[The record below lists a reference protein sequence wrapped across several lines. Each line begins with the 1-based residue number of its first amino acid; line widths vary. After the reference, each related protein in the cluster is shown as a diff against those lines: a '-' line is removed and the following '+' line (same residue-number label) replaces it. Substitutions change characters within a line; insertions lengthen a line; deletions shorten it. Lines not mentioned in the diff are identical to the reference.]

1 MPEPGRETPLHVT
14 FLGQAFLDAALAELA
29 SQQHG
34 VFSLDQLI
42 ALGLGASAVRRRVS
56 TGRFHRIHRGVY
68 SLVPKELLK
77 REGLYMAAVL
87 ACGPGAVLSH
97 RSAAVATSAAR
108 LGPHANRGHRP
119 GAFPPH
125 PPRSSRS
132 SLDDPHRSRHNRR
145 QQHPRDNGRPH
156 PVRPGRTRRP
166 APARARLRPGRD
178 RRGPRPATRST
189 TSSPA
194 TPLAPAPRRS
204 AACSTNHYIGSTPT
218 ENDFEEALLAL
229 TRTLGLPDP
238 EVQFWI
244 DPGDG
249 EPPIRADFA
258 WPERRIVVETDGRRT
273 HGTKQAFEGDRRRDQ
288 RLIAAGWTVIRT
300 TWRQLK
306 QRPHELRPV
315 LLRLLGPASPNG
327 TAKPA
332 SAAAPA
338 LARPRRQLAGG
349 STS

>member
-34 VFSLDQLI
+34 VFTLDQLI

-97 RSAAVATSAAR
+97 RSAAVLHQLRDWGHTRIEVTVPAR
-108 LGPHANRGHRP
+108 SHRTHPGVAVHRSTTLTEADTTVVNNIPVTTIARTLFDLAELVDQRQLERAFDQAEIVEGLDLNKINDQLARNPTRP
-119 GAFPPH
+119 GAKKV
-125 PPRSSRS
+125 
-132 SLDDPHRSRHNRR
+132 RR
-145 QQHPRDNGRPH
+145 
-156 PVRPGRTRRP
+156 V
-166 APARARLRPGRD
+166 LE
-178 RRGPRPATRST
+178 
-189 TSSPA
+189 
-194 TPLAPAPRRS
+194 
-204 AACSTNHYIGSTPT
+204 NHYIGSTPT
-218 ENDFEEALLAL
+218 ANDFEEALLTL
-229 TRTLGLPDP
+229 TRALGLPDP

-249 EPPIRADFA
+249 EPPIKADFA
-258 WPERRIVVETDGRRT
+258 WPDRRIVVETDGRRT
-273 HGTKQAFEGDRRRDQ
+273 HGTKQAFEADRRRDQ

-332 SAAAPA
+332 SGGAPV
-338 LARPRRQLAGG
+338 LAPPRRQPAGG

>member
-1 MPEPGRETPLHVT
+1 VEAAIAELAKAQHAVFG
-14 FLGQAFLDAALAELA
+14 LDQLAEL
-29 SQQHG
+29 
-34 VFSLDQLI
+34 
-42 ALGLGASAVRRRVS
+42 GLSPRAVQKRAVA
-56 TGRFHRIHRGVY
+56 GRLHRIHQTVY
-68 SLVPKELLK
+68 SLVPKKLLT

-87 ACGPGAVLSH
+87 ACGPGAALSH
-97 RSAAVATSAAR
+97 RSAAALHGLRSWGHTSIEVTVPRRSTRTHSGVAVHRSTTLTEADTTVVNNIPVTTIAR
-108 LGPHANRGHRP
+108 TLFDLAELVDQRQLERAFDQAEIVEGLDLNKINDQLARNPTRP
-119 GAFPPH
+119 GAK
-125 PPRSSRS
+125 RV
-132 SLDDPHRSRHNRR
+132 RH
-145 QQHPRDNGRPH
+145 
-156 PVRPGRTRRP
+156 V
-166 APARARLRPGRD
+166 LE
-178 RRGPRPATRST
+178 
-189 TSSPA
+189 
-194 TPLAPAPRRS
+194 
-204 AACSTNHYIGSTPT
+204 NHYIGSTPT

-229 TRTLGLPDP
+229 TRALGLPDP

-249 EPPIRADFA
+249 EPPIKADFA
-258 WPERRIVVETDGRRT
+258 WPDRRIVVETDGRRT
-273 HGTKQAFEGDRRRDQ
+273 HGTKQAFEADRRRDQ
-288 RLIAAGWTVIRT
+288 RLIATGWTVIRT